1 MSGHIRCREYFGRRE
16 ILIMVLAFIATALT
30 NLISLRLP
38 VELEP
43 YLALCP
49 VIGLLFG
56 PLGIIGVNLVSFL
69 YNRIDMDRIEGV
81 LDATPGITP
90 LQHRFYLTII
100 GERKKGII
108 DRAVDA
114 LERKG

>member
-1 MSGHIRCREYFGRRE
+1 
-16 ILIMVLAFIATALT
+16 
-30 NLISLRLP
+30 
-38 VELEP
+38 
-43 YLALCP
+43 
-49 VIGLLFG
+49 
-56 PLGIIGVNLVSFL
+56 
-69 YNRIDMDRIEGV
+69 MDRIEGV